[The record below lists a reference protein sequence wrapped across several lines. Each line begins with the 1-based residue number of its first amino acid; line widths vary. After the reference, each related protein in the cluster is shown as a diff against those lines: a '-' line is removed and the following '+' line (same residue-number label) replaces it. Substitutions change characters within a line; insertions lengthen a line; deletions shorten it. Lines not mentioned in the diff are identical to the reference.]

1 MSDAIQHECGVALIR
16 LLKPVSYYQKKYGT
30 WRYGLNKLY
39 LLLEKQHNRGQDG
52 AGIANLKL
60 DLDPGTPY
68 IYRHRSNQREP
79 IRHVFELAHQEM
91 AAALEKFPLAESVA
105 EEAYR
110 TIPYSGELF
119 LGHLRYG
126 TFGRNNLD
134 SVHPVIR
141 ANNWKSRSLVL
152 AGNFNLTNVD
162 ELYQSL
168 LKIGQHPVDYSDTV
182 TILERVG
189 HFLDVEVETLYR
201 QYKADG

>member
-119 LGHLRYG
+119 LGH
-126 TFGRNNLD
+126 
-134 SVHPVIR
+134 
-141 ANNWKSRSLVL
+141 
-152 AGNFNLTNVD
+152 
-162 ELYQSL
+162 
-168 LKIGQHPVDYSDTV
+168 
-182 TILERVG
+182 
-189 HFLDVEVETLYR
+189 
-201 QYKADG
+201 